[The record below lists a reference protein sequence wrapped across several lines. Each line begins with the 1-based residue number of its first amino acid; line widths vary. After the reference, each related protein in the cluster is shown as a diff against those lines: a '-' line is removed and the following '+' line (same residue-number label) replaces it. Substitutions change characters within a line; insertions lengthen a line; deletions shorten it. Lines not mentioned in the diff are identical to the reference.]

1 MMPILSR
8 YWPLIVA
15 CMISAVPLTAQT
27 EKVVKAVVQCPRF
40 PMIET
45 IVNVRDRQTG
55 KGVYGLAQSEFT
67 VIENNVIQD
76 IHSFLVKAAG
86 KVEPIDIVFVFD
98 QTGSMQDEI
107 DAVKENA
114 LMFADI
120 LRGSGMDYRLALV
133 TFSDA
138 IEKVRDFT
146 SDVNLFKSWVS
157 DISARG
163 GGDEPEN
170 DLEALNK
177 ALQFKFWPGAQVV
190 FILITDAPY
199 HQNDAFT
206 KLSMLPLAKKIKLE
220 GIRVYPITADYPQ
233 YQWLARET
241 DGAYF
246 NITKDFSSIIEELAV
261 TLTAQY
267 RIMYLTKNPS
277 FDNTQRTV
285 EIQVRSCG
293 TAKTSYHSA
302 ANIVVSSQLIENNRP
317 SDAYQPGH
325 LADGKDSTCWAEG
338 VDGPGIGEWVQF
350 GFDVPKTLKAM
361 KIIAG
366 YTKTPNVYRANNR
379 VKKLKL
385 VFSDGESQTVDL
397 ADQYGF
403 QRILID
409 RERPTRFIRLVIMDV
424 YKGSSY
430 DDTCISEVEFEYQ

>member
-1 MMPILSR
+1 
-8 YWPLIVA
+8 
-15 CMISAVPLTAQT
+15 
-27 EKVVKAVVQCPRF
+27 
-40 PMIET
+40 
-45 IVNVRDRQTG
+45 
-55 KGVYGLAQSEFT
+55 
-67 VIENNVIQD
+67 
-76 IHSFLVKAAG
+76 
-86 KVEPIDIVFVFD
+86 
-98 QTGSMQDEI
+98 
-107 DAVKENA
+107 
-114 LMFADI
+114 
-120 LRGSGMDYRLALV
+120 
-133 TFSDA
+133 
-138 IEKVRDFT
+138 
-146 SDVNLFKSWVS
+146 
-157 DISARG
+157 
-163 GGDEPEN
+163 
-170 DLEALNK
+170 
-177 ALQFKFWPGAQVV
+177 
-190 FILITDAPY
+190 
-199 HQNDAFT
+199 
-206 KLSMLPLAKKIKLE
+206 
-220 GIRVYPITADYPQ
+220 
-233 YQWLARET
+233 
-241 DGAYF
+241 
-246 NITKDFSSIIEELAV
+246 
-261 TLTAQY
+261 
-267 RIMYLTKNPS
+267 LTKNPS